1 MARIA
6 IVGAGFS
13 GTLLALH
20 LLRRCPP
27 GSKVTLIERGV
38 QFGRGAAYSTGN
50 PSHLLNV
57 PAGKMSAFHDQPH
70 HFVEWLEAQPDLP
83 VDGPVSDGSFVPR
96 QVFGN
101 YVRHLLNR
109 EIKTPT
115 HAVDLELLRGDARR
129 IEHSGDEVVLHLDR
143 GRTLMRVAFTQVSG
157 VAASVRS

>member
-27 GSKVTLIERGV
+27 GSKITLIERGV

-57 PAGKMSAFHDQPH
+57 PAGKMSGDRNC
-70 HFVEWLEAQPDLP
+70 L
-83 VDGPVSDGSFVPR
+83 SCSR
-96 QVFGN
+96 
-101 YVRHLLNR
+101 Y
-109 EIKTPT
+109 
-115 HAVDLELLRGDARR
+115 LRFCRR
-129 IEHSGDEVVLHLDR
+129 
-143 GRTLMRVAFTQVSG
+143 
-157 VAASVRS
+157 